1 MDGAS
6 AAGKFFI
13 LRSSFLIRKGK
24 YKGSFPAG
32 QIKTAAGSENV
43 LTKQMNCVNKNNA
56 LIYRVK
62 SDVFARGK
70 YCFSTDGM
78 MFSFVCALYEVV

>member
-1 MDGAS
+1 M
-6 AAGKFFI
+6 
-13 LRSSFLIRKGK
+13 
-24 YKGSFPAG
+24 
-32 QIKTAAGSENV
+32 

-56 LIYRVK
+56 LIYSVK